1 LWDRYAET
9 CKFNIYV
16 WVRGDFNGLYI
27 SKVKVQGHGEIDQ
40 RYIDYSG
47 RDRNLNI
54 SILMFG
60 FMGIPAG
67 YSFSR

>member
-1 LWDRYAET
+1 MGQIHVET
-9 CKFNIYV
+9 CQFNIYV
-16 WVRGDFNGLYI
+16 WVRGDFNGPSI

-40 RYIDYSG
+40 RYLDM
-47 RDRNLNI
+47 NI
-54 SILMFG
+54 SIVMFG

>member
-1 LWDRYAET
+1 VEQIHAET

-16 WVRGDFNGLYI
+16 WVRVDFNGL
-27 SKVKVQGHGEIDQ
+27 
-40 RYIDYSG
+40 
-47 RDRNLNI
+47 NI
-54 SILMFG
+54 SRSKCKVMVKFICDISTSRRERNMKIAILMFG